1 MAVWT
6 ISAQEGT
13 NGARIA
19 AELALAAGVSLLDRE
34 SLAVMA
40 HEADPALPQLDEV
53 QSRFGRF
60 TMLSLSTA
68 ISVGSAEACKEVEL
82 RHRLPDLGR
91 AVLGEAAR
99 SSCVI
104 YLPAAFAALQE
115 HPAAIHVR
123 LRAPLE
129 CRLAAYQREHL
140 VDRRAAEKALK
151 REDNRMQAWVRSL
164 YHADI
169 DDPQRFSLVLDASRF
184 SHDRIVE
191 TLLAAGGVH
200 TELAAVYAR

>member
-13 NGARIA
+13 NGPRIA
-19 AELALAAGVSLLDRE
+19 AELATAAGVSLLDRE

-40 HEADPALPQLDEV
+40 HAAEPTLPQLDEIE
-53 QSRFGRF
+53 SRFGRF

-68 ISVGSAEACKEVEL
+68 ISVGSAEACQEVEL

-99 SSCVI
+99 SPCVI
-104 YLPAAFAALQE
+104 YVPAAFAALQD
-115 HPAAIHVR
+115 HPTAIHVR

-129 CRLAAYQREHL
+129 CRLVAYQREHL

-151 REDNRMQAWVRSL
+151 REDNRRQAWVRSL
-164 YHADI
+164 YRADI
-169 DDPQRFSLVLDASRF
+169 DDPRRFSIVLDASHF
-184 SHDRIVE
+184 SCDRIVE

>member
-13 NGARIA
+13 NGARVA
-19 AELALAAGVSLLDRE
+19 AELAIAAGVSLLDRE
-34 SLAVMA
+34 SLAVLA
-40 HEADPALPQLDEV
+40 QKADPALPQLDRIE
-53 QSRFGRF
+53 SRFGRF
-60 TMLSLSTA
+60 TMLALSTA

-82 RHRLPDLGR
+82 RQRLPDLGR

-99 SSCVI
+99 SACVI
-104 YLPAAFAALQE
+104 YVPAAFAALQD
-115 HPAAIHVR
+115 HPSAIHVR

-140 VDRRAAEKALK
+140 VDRRTAEKALK
-151 REDNRMQAWVRSL
+151 REDHRMQAWVRSL
-164 YHADI
+164 YRADI
-169 DDPQRFSLVLDASRF
+169 DDPRRFSLVLDASNF
-184 SHDRIVE
+184 SRERIVD

-200 TELAAVYAR
+200 TEVAAVYAR